1 MITLNIVVSVLR
13 RDEVYK
19 LESDNFRI
27 IHSSKEFGGGLH
39 YFNIETTEEDAT
51 LLTLKFGK
59 ENVWK
64 R

>member
-1 MITLNIVVSVLR
+1 VIDINVVVSIDR
-13 RDEVYK
+13 SNEVYD
-19 LESDNFRI
+19 LESEKFQI
-27 IHSSKEFGGGLH
+27 IHHSKEYGKTLC
-39 YFNIETTEEDAT
+39 YFNIRTTEEEAT